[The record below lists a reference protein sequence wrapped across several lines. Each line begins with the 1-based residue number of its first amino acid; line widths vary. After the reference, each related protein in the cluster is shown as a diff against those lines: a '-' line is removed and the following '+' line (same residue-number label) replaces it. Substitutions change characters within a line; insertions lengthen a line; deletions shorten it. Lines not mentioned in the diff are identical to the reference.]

1 MGVQECENIKP
12 RRNEGH
18 RSKTWRKIQKSIL
31 GKQYDCLAQHKMGG
45 LQIAV
50 HVKRS
55 IVKKIIGVQVLD
67 VACGVGNV
75 LTNKGAVCVLLRIK
89 GKTLALI
96 NAHMAAHQGK
106 VKERNDDYKR
116 ITKEITIKAQ
126 HRWLSKEARNNKLK
140 ASITKSISNDDNFFD
155 QVFTAVGLP
164 PDDVY
169 KSKSTNRKLVQSIKG
184 TKKSSKKLKKGFQSI
199 SSNIEEVIDDSI
211 KQSNVCPFDGI
222 IFMGDF
228 NYRVDLPRL
237 EIEAFKEAI
246 DRNKIDSNIAKE
258 ELFSLLEYDQLY
270 KEKIAGN
277 IFQGYEEGEITF
289 LPTFK
294 YDKGNYFTTYYSNI
308 ILLNIIIIIIK
319 DQINLIQAR
328 RHVNQLG
335 QIGFYMHNQIIIM
348 IIIMIITMKV
358 IIICLF

>member
-1 MGVQECENIKP
+1 
-12 RRNEGH
+12 
-18 RSKTWRKIQKSIL
+18 
-31 GKQYDCLAQHKMGG
+31 MGG

-140 ASITKSISNDDNFFD
+140 ASITKSIGNDDNFFD

-164 PDDVY
+164 SDDAY
-169 KSKSTNRKLVQSIKG
+169 KSKPTNKKLVLPSSKS
-184 TKKSSKKLKKGFQSI
+184 TKKLSRKLKKGI
-199 SSNIEEVIDDSI
+199 KAKPNNEEVLDDSI

-237 EIEAFKEAI
+237 EIEAFKEAV
-246 DRNKIDSNIAKE
+246 DANKIDSNNARE

-277 IFQGYEEGEITF
+277 IFQGYEEGDITF

-294 YDKGNYFTTYYSNI
+294 YDKGNYYFTTT
-308 ILLNIIIIIIK
+308 LT
-319 DQINLIQAR
+319 
-328 RHVNQLG
+328 
-335 QIGFYMHNQIIIM
+335 F
-348 IIIMIITMKV
+348 
-358 IIICLF
+358 